1 MQVITVSKF
10 GGPEVMQVTDA
21 ELPKPGP
28 GEVLV
33 RVLAAGVGPWDVT
46 LRRGG
51 KPADQLRR
59 LHQET
64 RILRPDLIQNRSELG
79 QQKKPL
85 AVAVHKQLG

>member
-33 RVLAAGVGPWDVT
+33 GVLAAGVGPWDVT

-51 KPADQLRR
+51 YTGSLPYVPPRR
-59 LHQET
+59 V
-64 RILRPDLIQNRSELG
+64 RRGCRG
-79 QQKKPL
+79 
-85 AVAVHKQLG
+85 